1 MSESTLPYVKGEWIV
16 HALYGIGQI
25 MKTEN
30 RPINGRNQRCFLV
43 KTRDCEYWVAVGT
56 ADNPRI
62 RPVVSP
68 ERLRRALTALRKE
81 PTEMDQDHR
90 VRKTH
95 IHDVM
100 KDGLFLDMAR
110 LIRDLYGRSRIAK
123 LNETEKNALD
133 GIMERF
139 AREWAVCAE
148 IPTAD
153 ARAKLETTLD
163 STLASA

>member
-1 MSESTLPYVKGEWIV
+1 MSESALPFVKGDWIV

-43 KTRDCEYWVAVGT
+43 ETRDCEYWVPVGT
-56 ADNPRI
+56 EANPRI

-81 PTEMDQDHR
+81 PILMDQDHR
-90 VRKTH
+90 VRKTL
-95 IHDVM
+95 IHTVM
-100 KDGLFLDMAR
+100 KDGLFLEMAR
-110 LIRDLYGRSRIAK
+110 LIRDLYGRARLSK
-123 LNETEKNALD
+123 LNDTEKNALD

-139 AREWAVCAE
+139 AREWAVSAD
-148 IPTAD
+148 IPMD
-153 ARAKLETTLD
+153 EARAKLE
-163 STLASA
+163 STLEQSLLAT